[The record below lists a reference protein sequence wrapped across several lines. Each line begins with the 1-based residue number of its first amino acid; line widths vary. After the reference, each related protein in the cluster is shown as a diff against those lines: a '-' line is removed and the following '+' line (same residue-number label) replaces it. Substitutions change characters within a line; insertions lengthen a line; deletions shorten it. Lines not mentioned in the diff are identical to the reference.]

1 MTSERTHS
9 VAPPPPSVTTVGA
22 WWGRRLVERWG
33 EDNGSLIA
41 AGVAFYCV
49 LALVPAI
56 GAFTGVY
63 ALVVGAPPETRP
75 DDGLLDVVPE
85 QVQSL
90 LDAHFDAMRD
100 ASASAV
106 TLGAV
111 VAIVLAL
118 WSASAAVRH
127 LLIALAST
135 RTERSRPSYVH
146 TRLLGFGLT
155 AGLLGFL
162 VVALAATAVLPRLLQ
177 RANLGESLESVLSL
191 LQWPAVA
198 FGMLAVAAVLY
209 RVAGT
214 EASAPRRRI
223 SVGAWI
229 AASTW
234 LVSSVGFA
242 SFFAAAPRIEA
253 SYGALAAAAVTL
265 LWFWLFAG
273 SLVLGAEIDRIALR
287 PDRPRRG
294 RLGSN
299 APTAEAA
306 G

>member
-1 MTSERTHS
+1 VTPH
-9 VAPPPPSVTTVGA
+9 AITTVGT

-63 ALVVGAPPETRP
+63 ALVVGAPPEARP
-75 DDGLLDVVPE
+75 DDGLLEVVPE

-106 TLGAV
+106 TLGAI
-111 VAIVLAL
+111 VAILLAL

-127 LLIALAST
+127 LLVALGST
-135 RTERSRPSYVH
+135 RTAWARPSYVH
-146 TRLLGFGLT
+146 TRLLGLGLT

-162 VVALAATAVLPRLLQ
+162 VVAVAATAVLPRLLR
-177 RANLGESLESVLSL
+177 RANLGEGLESLLSL
-191 LQWPAVA
+191 LQWPAIA
-198 FGMLAVAAVLY
+198 FGMLAVAVVLY

-214 EASAPRRRI
+214 EAAASRHRI
-223 SVGAWI
+223 SLGTWV
-229 AASTW
+229 AAVTW

-273 SLVLGAEIDRIALR
+273 SLLLGAEIDRIALR
-287 PDRPRRG
+287 ADRPRR
-294 RLGSN
+294 RRR
-299 APTAEAA
+299 AAEDAR
-306 G
+306 